1 MNKDEVKLTNNLYE
15 GNVSLDKGKLNIILT
30 IDNTKLLFQKKKG
43 LFKKQ
48 LVTVKEILIKD
59 IKINKGKI
67 GVRYNIDDMTILTK
81 SEVFKFTCSSEEEAK
96 KIKDVIKK
104 LIIVPEKK
112 KKFKKFAKG
121 AFKIASAALVSG
133 AAVDVVKAIKD
144 KDIKSVAKAVEKVV
158 DKI

>member
-48 LVTVKEILIKD
+48 LVMVKEILIKD

-96 KIKDVIKK
+96 KIKAVIKK

-121 AFKIASAALVSG
+121 AFKVASAALVSG

>member
-30 IDNTKLLFQKKKG
+30 IDNTRLLFQKKKG

-96 KIKDVIKK
+96 KIKAVIKK

-121 AFKIASAALVSG
+121 AFKVASAALVSG

>member
-15 GNVSLDKGKLNIILT
+15 GNVSLDKGKLNIFLT

-121 AFKIASAALVSG
+121 AFKVASAALVSG

>member
-67 GVRYNIDDMTILTK
+67 GIRYNLDDMTILTK

-121 AFKIASAALVSG
+121 AFKIAGAALASG

>member
-48 LVTVKEILIKD
+48 LVMVKEILIKD

-121 AFKIASAALVSG
+121 AFKVASAALVSG

>member
-43 LFKKQ
+43 LFKKH

-96 KIKDVIKK
+96 KIKAVIKK

-121 AFKIASAALVSG
+121 AFKVASAALVSG

>member
-1 MNKDEVKLTNNLYE
+1 MNKDEVKLTNYLYE

-30 IDNTKLLFQKKKG
+30 IDNTRLLFQKKKG

-96 KIKDVIKK
+96 KIKTVIKK

-121 AFKIASAALVSG
+121 AFKVASAALVSG

>member
-30 IDNTKLLFQKKKG
+30 IDNTRLFFQKKKG

-96 KIKDVIKK
+96 KIKAVIKK

-121 AFKIASAALVSG
+121 AFKVASAALVSG

>member
-30 IDNTKLLFQKKKG
+30 IDNTRLLFQKKKG

-121 AFKIASAALVSG
+121 AFKVASAALVSG

>member
-48 LVTVKEILIKD
+48 LVIVKEILIKD

-96 KIKDVIKK
+96 KIKAVIKK

-121 AFKIASAALVSG
+121 AFKIAGAALASG

>member
-121 AFKIASAALVSG
+121 AFKVASAALVSG

>member
-96 KIKDVIKK
+96 KIKAVIKK

-121 AFKIASAALVSG
+121 AFKVAGAALVSG

>member
-30 IDNTKLLFQKKKG
+30 IDNTRLLFQKKKG

-96 KIKDVIKK
+96 KIKAVIKK

-121 AFKIASAALVSG
+121 AFKIAGAALVSG

>member
-96 KIKDVIKK
+96 KIKAVIKK

-121 AFKIASAALVSG
+121 AFKVASAALVSG

>member
-48 LVTVKEILIKD
+48 LVIVKEILIKD

-96 KIKDVIKK
+96 KIKAVIKK

-121 AFKIASAALVSG
+121 AFKVASAALVSG

-144 KDIKSVAKAVEKVV
+144 KDLKSVAKAVEKVV

>member
-48 LVTVKEILIKD
+48 LVIVKEILIKD

-121 AFKIASAALVSG
+121 AFKIAGAALASG

>member
-96 KIKDVIKK
+96 KIKAVIKK

-121 AFKIASAALVSG
+121 AFKIAGAALVSG

>member
-67 GVRYNIDDMTILTK
+67 GVRYNLDDMTILTK

-96 KIKDVIKK
+96 KIKAVIKK

-121 AFKIASAALVSG
+121 AFKVASAALVSG

-144 KDIKSVAKAVEKVV
+144 KDLKSVAKAVEKVV

>member
-1 MNKDEVKLTNNLYE
+1 
-15 GNVSLDKGKLNIILT
+15 
-30 IDNTKLLFQKKKG
+30 
-43 LFKKQ
+43 
-48 LVTVKEILIKD
+48 
-59 IKINKGKI
+59 
-67 GVRYNIDDMTILTK
+67 MTILTK

-121 AFKIASAALVSG
+121 AFKVASAALVSG

>member
-121 AFKIASAALVSG
+121 AFKIAGAALVSG

>member
-15 GNVSLDKGKLNIILT
+15 GNVSLDKGKLNIIFT

-121 AFKIASAALVSG
+121 AFKVASAALVSG

>member
-30 IDNTKLLFQKKKG
+30 IDNTRLLFQKKKG

-121 AFKIASAALVSG
+121 VFKVASAALVSG

>member
-30 IDNTKLLFQKKKG
+30 IDDTKLLFQKKKG

-96 KIKDVIKK
+96 KIKAVIKK

-121 AFKIASAALVSG
+121 AFKVASAALVSG

>member
-1 MNKDEVKLTNNLYE
+1 MNKDEVKLTDNLYE

-96 KIKDVIKK
+96 KIKAVIKK
-104 LIIVPEKK
+104 LIIVPENK

-121 AFKIASAALVSG
+121 AFKVASAALVSG

-158 DKI
+158 NKI

>member
-96 KIKDVIKK
+96 KIKAVIKK
-104 LIIVPEKK
+104 LIIVAEKK

-121 AFKIASAALVSG
+121 AFKIAGAALASG

>member
-30 IDNTKLLFQKKKG
+30 IDNTRLLFQKKKG

-112 KKFKKFAKG
+112 KKFKKFVKG
-121 AFKIASAALVSG
+121 AFKIAGAALVSG

-144 KDIKSVAKAVEKVV
+144 KDIKSVAKALEKVV

>member
-121 AFKIASAALVSG
+121 AFKVAGAALVSG

>member
-48 LVTVKEILIKD
+48 LVIVKEILIKD

-121 AFKIASAALVSG
+121 AFKVASAALVSG